1 MRNTIVATLAGL
13 LATASLAGDEPAPD
27 WVEQARNSAASLG
40 GQLKQALRS
49 AMNDG
54 GPVAAVEVCKLE
66 APAIAEDVS
75 GQRIEVARTS
85 LGVRNPANEPDG
97 WEARV
102 MADFNRRLA
111 DGEAPGSLETF
122 AVRRDGEHRRGH
134 WMKAIP
140 TGGMCTVCHGTD
152 LAPEVA
158 EAIDAAYPED
168 RARGFSVGELRG
180 AFSVVVELDDR

>member
-1 MRNTIVATLAGL
+1 MRKTIVATLAGL
-13 LATASLAGDEPAPD
+13 LATASLAGDDPAPA
-27 WVEQARNSAASLG
+27 WVEQARNGAASLG

-75 GQRIEVARTS
+75 GEHIEVGRTS
-85 LGVRNPANEPDG
+85 LKVRNPANEPDG

-102 MADFNRRLA
+102 MTDFNRRLA
-111 DGEAPGSLETF
+111 DGEAPENLETF
-122 AVRRDGEHRRGH
+122 AVRRDGDSRRGH

-140 TGGMCTVCHGTD
+140 TQGMCTVCHGTE
-152 LAPEVA
+152 LSPEVA
-158 EAIDAAYPED
+158 EAIEAAYPRD
-168 RARGFSVGELRG
+168 RARGFEVGELRG
-180 AFSVVVELDDR
+180 AFSVVVDLDD